1 MEVLECEWGSCDGAF
16 PSSEFHEFREHV
28 ESHLREVL
36 PQYNRG
42 TSEDAVPDNYAC
54 SWKECCWDSPLDA
67 GDLIRHVFFHAFH
80 TKIKV
85 EGFKKQKEMNLSLC
99 TLDSQSRN
107 LIPENTEP
115 FLCEWKECSVEF
127 NCPSLFYRHVD
138 SHALAVD
145 KSLFEIRDDGRKKY
159 VVTCQWEGKVN
170 FLVQSDAI
178 LFSLLEDLLFDKSLD
193 TSRAGS

>member
-1 MEVLECEWGSCDGAF
+1 MWMGFLRRSISFLGISWVQGAI
-16 PSSEFHEFREHV
+16 

-159 VVTCQWEGKVN
+159 VVTCQWEGKG
-170 FLVQSDAI
+170 FPRSIGRHLV
-178 LFSLLEDLLFDKSLD
+178 FSFGRLIIW
-193 TSRAGS
+193 

>member
-1 MEVLECEWGSCDGAF
+1 MEVLECEWSSCDGAF
-16 PSSEFHEFREHV
+16 PSSEFHEFREHI

-85 EGFKKQKEMNLSLC
+85 EGFKKQKEMNLPLC

-138 SHALAVD
+138 SHALVVD
-145 KSLFEIRDDGRKKY
+145 KSLFEVRDD
-159 VVTCQWEGKVN
+159 VSGKVRD
-170 FLVQSDAI
+170 FLMDGITIGRHLVFAFRGHYYLI
-178 LFSLLEDLLFDKSLD
+178 KS
-193 TSRAGS
+193 